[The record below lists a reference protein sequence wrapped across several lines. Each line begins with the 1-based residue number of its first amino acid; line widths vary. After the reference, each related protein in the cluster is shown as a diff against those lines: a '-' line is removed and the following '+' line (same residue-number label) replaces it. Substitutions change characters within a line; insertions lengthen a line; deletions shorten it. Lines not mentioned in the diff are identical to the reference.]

1 MYTLA
6 STTREKQE
14 PSWQEAFDP
23 EWLVVLLAVNRLSK
37 IFPGSVSIM
46 FPESSVFVR
55 SVVSSAE
62 DVFRMMF
69 PKGKARSK

>member
-1 MYTLA
+1 
-6 STTREKQE
+6 
-14 PSWQEAFDP
+14 
-23 EWLVVLLAVNRLSK
+23 VVLLAVNRLSK